1 MNKIIILISMV
12 TLLSSCGIYTSYKR
26 PEIQTEGLF
35 GKNVPTDSTGNI
47 AHIHWNNF
55 FTDPNLQ
62 ELIEKGLANNTD
74 LRLAHLQVTQAA
86 ASLQSARLAFYP
98 SLFFSPQGVL
108 SSFDGQKTN
117 KTYQVPVA
125 ASWELDIFGKLHNA
139 KQRSKVAYEQ
149 SEAYQQAVQTQLI
162 STIANL
168 YYTLLMLDSQLEI
181 SEATAAKWKENVRT
195 TKAMKE
201 AGMVTEASVAQT
213 EANSHS
219 IDASLLTLKRQIN
232 EVENSLS
239 ILLGETPQKI
249 RRGSLENQ
257 KLPEKLAIGIP
268 VELLANRPDVKSAE
282 LSLAQIFYATNEA
295 RAAFYPSITLSGT
308 AGWTNEAG
316 SMIIN
321 PGKFLWT
328 AIGSLTQPLF
338 NKGLNK
344 SRLKIVKVQQESAL
358 LNFQQSLLNAGSEV
372 NNAMVQWQTA
382 RERIEIDQKQ
392 INSLE
397 TAVKSTQLLMKHGSS
412 TYLEVLTAQET
423 LLQAQLTQIADRFEE
438 IQGIINL
445 YHALGGGQEIEA
457 LKGLLIEN

>member
-1 MNKIIILISMV
+1 MNKMIILISLA
-12 TLLSSCGIYTSYKR
+12 TLLSSCGIYNSYRR
-26 PEIQTEGLF
+26 PDVQTDGLF
-35 GKNVPTDSTGNI
+35 GVAEQVSDTGNI
-47 AHIHWNNF
+47 ANIHWRGF
-55 FTDPNLQ
+55 FTDPLLQ
-62 ELIEKGLANNTD
+62 DLIEKGLNNNTD
-74 LRLAHLQVTQAA
+74 LKVARLQVEQAE
-86 ASLQSARLAFYP
+86 ASLQSARLAFFP
-98 SLFFSPQGVL
+98 SLFLSPQGVL
-108 SSFDGQKTN
+108 SSFDGGKTN

-125 ASWELDIFGKLHNA
+125 ASWELDVFGKLHNA
-139 KQRSKVAYEQ
+139 KRRAKAAYEQ
-149 SEAYQQAVQTQLI
+149 SEVYQQAVQTQLI

-201 AGMVTEASVAQT
+201 AGMMTEASVAQT

-219 IDASLLTLKRQIN
+219 IDASLLTLRRQIN

-239 ILLGETPQKI
+239 ILLGEMPQDI
-249 RRGSLENQ
+249 RRGSLDTQ
-257 KLPEKLAIGIP
+257 KLPEELTVGVP
-268 VELLANRPDVKSAE
+268 LELLSNRPDVKSAE
-282 LSLAQIFYATNEA
+282 LTLVQMFYSTNEA

-338 NKGLNK
+338 NKGINI
-344 SRLKIVKVQQESAL
+344 SRLKTAKAQQEAAQ

-372 NNAMVQWQTA
+372 NNALVQWQTA
-382 RERIEIDQKQ
+382 RQRIEIDQKQ
-392 INSLE
+392 IASLE

-423 LLQAQLTQIADRFEE
+423 LLQAQLTVIADQFDE
-438 IQGIINL
+438 IQGAINL
-445 YHALGGGQEIEA
+445 YHALGGGNEE
-457 LKGLLIEN
+457 